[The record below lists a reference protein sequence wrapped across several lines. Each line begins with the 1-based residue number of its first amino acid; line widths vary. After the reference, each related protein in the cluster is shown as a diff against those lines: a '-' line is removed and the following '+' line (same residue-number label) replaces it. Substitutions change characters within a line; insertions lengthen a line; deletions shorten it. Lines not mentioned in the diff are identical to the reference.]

1 MGHVMAVKDR
11 QQSTDNLFEPLKH
24 TIELLKG
31 YGQEMSDDVYQKLQ
45 VRISYCN
52 CTYMYMYMYI
62 VYNNTYNHVH
72 DRYIHM

>member
-11 QQSTDNLFEPLKH
+11 QQTTDNLFEPLKH

-52 CTYMYMYMYI
+52 CTYC
-62 VYNNTYNHVH
+62 TCTCTCTCT
-72 DRYIHM
+72 